1 MRTLDGDKFSA
12 KKPREWNDK
21 ELLVHWRE
29 SWARAE
35 NDALEKAGRPERVDH
50 RSLKDRGIDRI
61 PEPKIGKEAMGMKQR
76 GVVEDPERFKLVRW
90 VKSSTSRVRGCGV
103 SRKPGKSR
111 NRASARHGWNG
122 QCSLQH
128 RPARRCAMPSWM
140 LGQSSS
146 SRGNRAG
153 MIFRRKTGGR
163 KCRGDLCSMIHLAQY
178 RRKSP
183 PPGYEP
189 PPNEPEKYMAFDTKD
204 KVFRLRIR
212 GADDSIYAPGYNI
225 LLNLLYD
232 KQGTHFILTYT
243 VMMVLVR
250 GKNLQKVVFAIE
262 NGMAD
267 FIQEFDFKRWPE
279 PTDATAPFIESIEV
293 KVNENGSAANE
304 TKH

>member
-1 MRTLDGDKFSA
+1 M
-12 KKPREWNDK
+12 
-21 ELLVHWRE
+21 
-29 SWARAE
+29 
-35 NDALEKAGRPERVDH
+35 
-50 RSLKDRGIDRI
+50 
-61 PEPKIGKEAMGMKQR
+61 QY
-76 GVVEDPERFKLVRW
+76 DP
-90 VKSSTSRVRGCGV
+90 
-103 SRKPGKSR
+103 
-111 NRASARHGWNG
+111 
-122 QCSLQH
+122 
-128 RPARRCAMPSWM
+128 
-140 LGQSSS
+140 
-146 SRGNRAG
+146 
-153 MIFRRKTGGR
+153 
-163 KCRGDLCSMIHLAQY
+163 LAQY

-183 PPGYEP
+183 PAGYEP

-293 KVNENGSAANE
+293 KVNENGTAINE
-304 TKH
+304 VKH

>member
-1 MRTLDGDKFSA
+1 MQ
-12 KKPREWNDK
+12 
-21 ELLVHWRE
+21 H
-29 SWARAE
+29 
-35 NDALEKAGRPERVDH
+35 
-50 RSLKDRGIDRI
+50 
-61 PEPKIGKEAMGMKQR
+61 
-76 GVVEDPERFKLVRW
+76 DP
-90 VKSSTSRVRGCGV
+90 
-103 SRKPGKSR
+103 
-111 NRASARHGWNG
+111 
-122 QCSLQH
+122 
-128 RPARRCAMPSWM
+128 
-140 LGQSSS
+140 
-146 SRGNRAG
+146 
-153 MIFRRKTGGR
+153 
-163 KCRGDLCSMIHLAQY
+163 LAQY
-178 RRKSP
+178 RRKPP

-267 FIQEFDFKRWPE
+267 FIREFDFKRWPE

-293 KVNENGSAANE
+293 KINDNGTAMNEV
-304 TKH
+304 KH

>member
-1 MRTLDGDKFSA
+1 MQ
-12 KKPREWNDK
+12 
-21 ELLVHWRE
+21 H
-29 SWARAE
+29 
-35 NDALEKAGRPERVDH
+35 
-50 RSLKDRGIDRI
+50 
-61 PEPKIGKEAMGMKQR
+61 
-76 GVVEDPERFKLVRW
+76 DPLAQW
-90 VKSSTSRVRGCGV
+90 
-103 SRKPGKSR
+103 
-111 NRASARHGWNG
+111 
-122 QCSLQH
+122 
-128 RPARRCAMPSWM
+128 
-140 LGQSSS
+140 
-146 SRGNRAG
+146 
-153 MIFRRKTGGR
+153 RKTPRAPTGTTSPGPE
-163 KCRGDLCSMIHLAQY
+163 QY
-178 RRKSP
+178 
-183 PPGYEP
+183 E
-189 PPNEPEKYMAFDTKD
+189 AFGTKD